1 MVTNS
6 PHLLKGQNTTDNII
20 YTDRGSYQL
29 KKFVFPIFVMEFKLP
44 LARPPSNCN

>member
-20 YTDRGSYQL
+20 YTDRGSISAL
-29 KKFVFPIFVMEFKLP
+29 TSDGAPFANADF
-44 LARPPSNCN
+44 